1 MTSEN
6 ELKNMMQK
14 IQTEPFEKGVAFLSG
29 LVNSSINFPPA
40 FSRYTQDFILPTLIS
55 FNTFVRA
62 ESKKIPA
69 ASIEENMTAY
79 LNFCQL
85 NADLFFKEIDGC
97 QDAWFRFFNNDPLI
111 KLMNGLI
118 NGAGLMN
125 GTGESAGTDAIFP
138 AMGTLV
144 DQFTRQIAIRS
155 SALQCL
161 ARDYPQ
167 AMQDIKDQYGLHASG
182 NRLEKAGET
191 DRYILYQVLPSL
203 SGITVKK
210 GGKPILIIPPYV
222 LGANI
227 LSFLPRDNK
236 SYVHAF
242 ANQGIPT
249 YIRIVKSMAE
259 NPAVQTVTAEED
271 TLDTRLFCEIIKER
285 HGRPVTL
292 NGYCQGGFTCLCSL
306 LTGQLDHV
314 VDAFITCVSPI
325 DGTRSERLYNFL
337 QSLTS
342 RYNDLNYGEKILPN
356 GNIVADGDLL
366 AWVYK
371 LSSIENESPP
381 VNFLRDFTMFLNQQ
395 TTDIQI
401 NRTAAA
407 LNYWLNFDRTD
418 IPMDIARKSFISY
431 NTPISPEG
439 ILPVTVFD
447 RPLDIKRMTE
457 KKIPW
462 LICYGEGDDL
472 VSKESALAPLDYV
485 DVEVTPFPKGHVAIA
500 TSWSHPES
508 ACALHTRFGDNK
520 VRGPV
525 KYQLD
530 LDFDLDKKEKAVRNG
545 S

>member
-1 MTSEN
+1 MTKEN
-6 ELKNMMQK
+6 ELKNMTQK
-14 IQTEPFEKGVAFLSG
+14 NHVTLFNDAVTLFSG
-29 LVNSSINFPPA
+29 FINSYINFPPA

-55 FNTFVRA
+55 FNAFVRA
-62 ESKKIPA
+62 ETKKSPA
-69 ASIEENMTAY
+69 SSIEDNMEAY
-79 LNFCQL
+79 LNFAHL
-85 NADLFFKEIDGC
+85 NADLLFRELNGC
-97 QDAWFRFFNNDPLI
+97 QDAWFHFLNNNSLFKQISETVKTEGVDEI
-111 KLMNGLI
+111 F
-118 NGAGLMN
+118 
-125 GTGESAGTDAIFP
+125 SAMD
-138 AMGTLV
+138 TLV
-144 DQFTRQIAIRS
+144 DQFIHQIAIRS

-161 ARDYPQ
+161 AKDYPQ
-167 AMQDIKDQYGLHASG
+167 AMQDIKDQFGLYSKG
-182 NRLEKAGET
+182 SQLEKAGET
-191 DRYILYQVLPSL
+191 DRYILYQVLPTL

-210 GGKPILIIPPYV
+210 TGKPILIIPPYV

-227 LSFLPRDNK
+227 LSFLPQDNK

-271 TLDTRLFCEIIKER
+271 TLDTRLFCEIIKKR
-285 HGRPVTL
+285 HGKQVTL

-342 RYNDLNYGEKILPN
+342 RYNDLHYGEKFLPN

-371 LSSIENESPP
+371 LSSIENESPL
-381 VNFLRDFTMFLNQQ
+381 VNFLRDFTMFLKQQ
-395 TTDIQI
+395 TTDIKI

-407 LNYWLNFDRTD
+407 LNYWLNCDRTD

-439 ILPVTVFD
+439 ILPVTLFD
-447 RPLDIKRMTE
+447 RPLNIKRIAE

-485 DVEVTPFPKGHVAIA
+485 DAEVTPFPKGHVAIA
-500 TSWSHPES
+500 TSWSHPKS
-508 ACALHTRFGDNK
+508 ACAIHTRFGNNK

-525 KYQLD
+525 RYQLD
-530 LDFDLDKKEKAVRNG
+530 LDSDLDKKEKTARN
-545 S
+545 

>member
-1 MTSEN
+1 M
-6 ELKNMMQK
+6 
-14 IQTEPFEKGVAFLSG
+14 
-29 LVNSSINFPPA
+29 
-40 FSRYTQDFILPTLIS
+40 
-55 FNTFVRA
+55 
-62 ESKKIPA
+62 KK
-69 ASIEENMTAY
+69 T
-79 LNFCQL
+79 
-85 NADLFFKEIDGC
+85 
-97 QDAWFRFFNNDPLI
+97 
-111 KLMNGLI
+111 
-118 NGAGLMN
+118 
-125 GTGESAGTDAIFP
+125 
-138 AMGTLV
+138 
-144 DQFTRQIAIRS
+144 
-155 SALQCL
+155 
-161 ARDYPQ
+161 
-167 AMQDIKDQYGLHASG
+167 
-182 NRLEKAGET
+182 
-191 DRYILYQVLPSL
+191 
-203 SGITVKK
+203 
-210 GGKPILIIPPYV
+210 GKPILIIPPYV

-227 LSFLPRDNK
+227 LSFLPQDNK

-249 YIRIVKSMAE
+249 YIRFVKSMAE

-271 TLDTRLFCEIIKER
+271 TLDTRLFCEIIKKR
-285 HGRPVTL
+285 HGKPVTL

-342 RYNDLNYGEKILPN
+342 RYNDLHYGEKILPN

-371 LSSIENESPP
+371 LSSIENESPL

-395 TTDIQI
+395 TTDIKI

-439 ILPVTVFD
+439 ILPVTLFD
-447 RPLDIKRMTE
+447 RPLNIKRMAE

-485 DVEVTPFPKGHVAIA
+485 DAEVTPFPKGHVAIA
-500 TSWSHPES
+500 TSWSHPKS
-508 ACALHTRFGDNK
+508 ACAIHTRFGDNK

-530 LDFDLDKKEKAVRNG
+530 LDSDLDKKEKTARN
-545 S
+545 